1 MLTKISSSFL
11 SKPLMV
17 LNKLPF
23 AAVSTTKKPK
33 L

>member
-11 SKPLMV
+11 SKPVV